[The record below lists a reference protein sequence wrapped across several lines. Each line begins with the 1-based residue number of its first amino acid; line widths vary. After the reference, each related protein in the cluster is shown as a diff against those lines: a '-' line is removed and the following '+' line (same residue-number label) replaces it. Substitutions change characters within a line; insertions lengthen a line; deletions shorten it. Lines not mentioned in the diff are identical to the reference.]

1 MKVLVENSAF
11 PYKNVLS
18 AASFKT
24 SGYGVQSRL
33 IKKNR
38 VLAVTTLFF
47 WEFYFSLRISYK
59 TWVWFTNHP
68 NVRIPSFRKRCSFIW
83 GCFFH
88 VSIPSKYTTINT
100 RALLLEFM
108 MKMDERSPELLWN
121 HKHSLLLFKNTKVIR
136 SNAIVLK
143 QFYCLCQLF
152 F

>member
-1 MKVLVENSAF
+1 MKVLVENPTF

-24 SGYGVQSRL
+24 NGYGVQSRL
-33 IKKNR
+33 IIKNR
-38 VLAVTTLFF
+38 VLAVTTLFV
-47 WEFYFSLRISYK
+47 WKFYFSLRISYK
-59 TWVWFTNHP
+59 KLIWCTNYP
-68 NVRIPSFRKRCSFIW
+68 NVHIQSFRKRWSFIW
-83 GCFFH
+83 GSFFH
-88 VSIPSKYTTINT
+88 VSIPTKYTTFNT

-108 MKMDERSPELLWN
+108 MNMDERSPELLWN